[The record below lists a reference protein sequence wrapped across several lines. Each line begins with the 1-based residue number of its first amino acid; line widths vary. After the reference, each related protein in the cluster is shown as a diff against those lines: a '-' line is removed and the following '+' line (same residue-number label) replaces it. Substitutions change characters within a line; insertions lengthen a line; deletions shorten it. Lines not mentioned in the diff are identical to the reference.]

1 MRPGTKI
8 VRIVMLAF
16 FLTAIAYFGVYTYHV
31 LFRGVESSRL
41 YSYSAEDA
49 QEAVGY
55 MVREERALQGSD
67 TLQEIVPTEGETVA
81 KGDSLS
87 IVYEDQKA
95 LERHQEVERLERRLE
110 SLQYILSHSSDAS
123 DSASLNSSI
132 IRSVVELHK
141 LTAGEDL
148 ATLSARSRE
157 LKTLLFRRD
166 YTYNGSE
173 SLSKESRKIK
183 RRIRKLSKK
192 NKSRTS
198 VVSSPASGTFS
209 SMVDGY
215 ESVLTPDAIVD
226 LTPER
231 FHDLLEQR
239 APVTEGKSL
248 GKLVTSPNWS
258 FVTLLTPSEAQRFK
272 LGDRLTVRF
281 KSMTR
286 TVSMTV
292 ASLSQSKDESEVCV
306 VLTSNQ
312 YLSLTTLLRE
322 QTADLI
328 YGSISGFRV
337 DKSAVHVRNDT
348 GEVGVY
354 RIYGAQAKW
363 VPIEILWEEED
374 CYLIR
379 QKPTLGEDGKEIEVS
394 QLDAA
399 RQLREGVEIVVKGR
413 DLYDGKV
420 LG

>member
-41 YSYSAEDA
+41 YSSSAEDT
-49 QEAVGY
+49 QETVGY
-55 MVREERALQGSD
+55 LVREERALQGSD
-67 TLQEIVPTEGETVA
+67 TLQVIVPAEGETVA
-81 KGDSLS
+81 RGDALS
-87 IVYEDQKA
+87 IIYENQAA
-95 LERHQEVERLERRLE
+95 LERHQEMERLQRRLE

-123 DSASLNSSI
+123 DSANLNGRI
-132 IRSVVELHK
+132 IRSVVELHQ

-148 ATLSARSRE
+148 AELGEKSSE

-166 YTYNGSE
+166 YTYNGNE

-192 NKSRTS
+192 NKSSTS
-198 VVSSPASGTFS
+198 VVQAPESGTFS

-215 ESVLTPDAIVD
+215 ESVLTPETIVD
-226 LTPER
+226 LTPEHFR
-231 FHDLLEQR
+231 SLLEQR

-248 GKLVTSPNWS
+248 GKLVTSPVWS
-258 FVTLLTPSEAQRFK
+258 FVTLLSADEAQRIK

-281 KSMTR
+281 KSLTR
-286 TVSMTV
+286 TVPMTV
-292 ASLSQSKDESEVCV
+292 ASLSQSEDESEVCV
-306 VLTSNQ
+306 VLTSNK
-312 YLSLTTLLRE
+312 YLALTTLLRE

-328 YGSISGFRV
+328 FGSVSGFRV
-337 DKSAVHVRNDT
+337 DKSAVHVRNET

-363 VPIEILWEEED
+363 VPIEILWEEEEY
-374 CYLIR
+374 YLVR
-379 QKPTLGEDGKEIEVS
+379 QKKPLDEAGNETEIS

-399 RQLREGVEIVVKGR
+399 RQLREGVEIVVRGR
-413 DLYDGKV
+413 NLYDGKV